1 MLPQLSTQS
10 TTIHPPRRWRIRQR
24 RGNHLHNLTSKTD
37 AKGQTISYSYDANN
51 RLLRK
56 NYPDGTEET
65 FSYDSKG
72 NILTAANKNISYSFS
87 YDIAGRMLT
96 ATDSTGQVIQYGYD
110 SAGRKTGLT
119 YPDGTNAAY
128 SYDNAGRLAKITS
141 NGKAYSFSYD
151 SLGRRTKL
159 GYPNGASA
167 SYSYDSTGK
176 LTSLSHKAALGLPID
191 SFSYTHD
198 KAGNRLSIKQLLQTI
213 TYSYD
218 PLYRLTQAKP
228 ALPLGSTE
236 QYSYDPVGNRI
247 SGPKPTLRYLHNQAN
262 QLTEETGNT
271 TGILAELFGQTAI
284 PTGKASYSYDQ
295 NGNLI
300 TKTEPTGLPN
310 SPVTTHYNYDFEN
323 RLIQTEI
330 KFGQATVTTSF
341 SYDPFGRRIS
351 KKTTGTWCLLNGTD
365 SHSYTYDGQNIIL
378 EQRDTN
384 ITGADFTGTTR
395 YLHGPGTDE
404 PLSLTRGSNSWYYH
418 ADGLGSIIALSN
430 KYGIVIDKIDYDSF
444 GNRKVGIH
452 LISQPYSYTGREWD
466 KETGLYYYRA
476 RYYDPSVGRFVQK
489 DPIGFGGGINVYA
502 YVKSNPINAV
512 DPTGLHPWSDYCHW
526 SANVVCG
533 TVWRFTGSVISLKS
547 DCCNCKQVS
556 GSYIILGGT
565 SAGIGAYA
573 TTNGTD
579 FYGPPTPSGRQPNG
593 VVMGFDLSAAF
604 AGWGRSFSI
613 SQMGELIAPPS
624 VSGIAGITLG
634 KGFAVGIAFPIGSP
648 VEKNCP

>member
-1 MLPQLSTQS
+1 MVTSYS
-10 TTIHPPRRWRIRQR
+10 YDSK
-24 RGNHLHNLTSKTD
+24 GNLTSKTD

-56 NYPDGTEET
+56 NYPDTTEET

-72 NILTAANKNISYSFS
+72 NILTAANKNISYNFS
-87 YDIAGRMLT
+87 YDVAGRMLT
-96 ATDSTGQVIQYGYD
+96 STDSTGQVIQYGYD

-128 SYDNAGRLAKITS
+128 SYDSAGRLAKITS

-176 LTSLSHKAALGLPID
+176 LTSLSHKGALGLPID

-213 TYSYD
+213 NYSYD

-247 SGPKPTLRYLHNQAN
+247 SGPKQTLTYLHNQAN

-310 SPVTTHYNYDFEN
+310 SPVTTLYSYDFDN

-330 KFGQATVTTSF
+330 KFGQATVTTSY

-351 KKTTGTWCLLNGTD
+351 KKTTGTWCLINGTD
-365 SHSYTYDGQNIIL
+365 THSYTYDGQNIIL

-404 PLSLTRGSNSWYYH
+404 PLSLTRGNNSWYYH

-444 GNRKVGIH
+444 GNRKPGIH

-476 RYYDPSVGRFVQK
+476 RYYDPSVGRFIQK
-489 DPIGFGGGINVYA
+489 DPIGFDGGDVNLYG
-502 YVKSNPINAV
+502 YVQNNPVNWV
-512 DPTGLHPWSDYCHW
+512 DPEGLAPCEPCKNSNEPTDED
-526 SANVVCG
+526 
-533 TVWRFTGSVISLKS
+533 WRLLIQRDLES
-547 DCCNCKQVS
+547 
-556 GSYIILGGT
+556 IL
-565 SAGIGAYA
+565 
-573 TTNGTD
+573 
-579 FYGPPTPSGRQPNG
+579 
-593 VVMGFDLSAAF
+593 
-604 AGWGRSFSI
+604 
-613 SQMGELIAPPS
+613 
-624 VSGIAGITLG
+624 
-634 KGFAVGIAFPIGSP
+634 PIGSLRIGKI
-648 VEKNCP
+648 VLASEKFHRIIKPQILKKAGDYCKVVGNNPNIEVVGGKIWLVGQGPFKGKTLKTLLDVKDFF